1 MKSATGGS
9 QVGLLEVLAYLAAIV
24 LVVGSVAGG
33 WNFNLLI
40 ALIVVI
46 VLYAIFRDV
55 RALNRLNSLNE
66 TALSSE
72 TNIPLQKS
80 LPRGGR
86 SRHHTQRISGQQG
99 EAGKTQDS
107 DGRVRAP
114 QHTMQKGTTH
124 ESIG

>member
-66 TALSSE
+66 TAQSSE

-80 LPRGGR
+80 PTRGRR
-86 SRHHTQRISGQQG
+86 SQHHTQRISG
-99 EAGKTQDS
+99 
-107 DGRVRAP
+107 
-114 QHTMQKGTTH
+114 
-124 ESIG
+124 

>member
-9 QVGLLEVLAYLAAIV
+9 QVGLLEMLACLAAIV
-24 LVVGSVAGG
+24 LVVGSVVGG

-40 ALIVVI
+40 ALIMVI

-66 TALSSE
+66 QAQSSE
-72 TNIPLQKS
+72 TKIPLQKS
-80 LPRGGR
+80 SPRGGR
-86 SRHHTQRISGQQG
+86 SQHQTQRISGQQG
-99 EAGKTQDS
+99 VAGKTQDS
-107 DGRVRAP
+107 AGWVHAP

-124 ESIG
+124 EPIG